1 MSHHPEVIVGGVTT
15 GHNAVH
21 EDLAEWWNSQEGTGD
36 INVPAGAT
44 QSEIAAALAL
54 AHTRGFGRV
63 RLHGD
68 AYAATGGAGTVAFDI
83 SLPTVS
89 LDMGGATITYTGSGV
104 CLRTRM
110 DPMTNTPAGLVSN
123 GTIDG
128 TGAGAGAVGFEM
140 GQIVSAKRFGVV
152 VQNFS
157 GAGSVGWDFYNA
169 TVPSWMERCLFLAC
183 ESRDNTIAYQF
194 RAVASAPSFLYND
207 FSDLRVNV
215 GSGQTAFKTVAP
227 AQLFD
232 CFIGLRGNVDDDGTI
247 FDLAATSVI
256 RATCHITIEQTN
268 GTGAIP
274 FAPGSDQILYPR
286 GTISFLNFPDDFDA
300 RTIVDYAG
308 RGVDVTLEPEF
319 RDRYEAPLQ
328 AFGLTIG
335 ANTAG
340 LFAAVYDG
348 GVGSDLALLKI
359 PFGGT
364 LADGRIAAQLDSV
377 TSCETG
383 FRPGNFSVGVRPAAN
398 NVPVGTMIYL
408 VDLAKPAWSDGTDWR
423 DASGTVV

>member
-1 MSHHPEVIVGGVTT
+1 MSHHPETIVGGVTT
-15 GHNAVH
+15 GHNGVH

-36 INVPAGAT
+36 IGVPAGAT
-44 QSEIAAALAL
+44 QSDIAAALAL
-54 AHTRGFGRV
+54 AHSRGFGRV

-68 AYAATGGAGTVAFDI
+68 AYTATGGAGTVAFDI

-104 CLRTRM
+104 CVRTRM

-140 GQIVSAKRFGVV
+140 GQIVGAKRFGVT

-157 GAGSVGWDFYNA
+157 GVGSVGWDFYNA
-169 TVPSWMERCLFLAC
+169 TVPSWMERCVFLAC
-183 ESRDNTIAYQF
+183 ESRDNTIDYRF
-194 RAVASAPSFLYND
+194 RAVASAPSFLYNN
-207 FSDLRVNV
+207 FADLRFNV

-232 CFIGLRGNVDDDGTI
+232 CFLGWHGNVDDDGTI
-247 FDLAATSVI
+247 FDLAATSII
-256 RATCHITIEQTN
+256 RPFCHITVEQTN
-268 GTGAIP
+268 GSGAIL
-274 FAPGSDQILYPR
+274 FAPGSDQMLYPD
-286 GTISFLNFPDDFDA
+286 GVITAVNFPDDLTG
-300 RTIVDYAG
+300 RTIADYAG
-308 RGVDVTLEPEF
+308 RGVDVVL
-319 RDRYEAPLQ
+319 APKIVSQPQDPFQ

-335 ANTAG
+335 SNTAG
-340 LFAAVYDG
+340 WFVTVYDG

-377 TSCETG
+377 TSCEVG

-398 NVPVGTMIYL
+398 NVPVGTGIYL

-423 DASGTVV
+423 DAAGTVV